1 MGKTG
6 FFYLDKKRT
15 QNIFKKSGYQ
25 LPSRLKNSGSNI
37 IIRPIDDI
45 VNKKINNITQSK
57 QFIRWFGDWQNSPAK
72 ASKVVDNNGE
82 PLVLYH
88 QTEKEFTTFDTKQ
101 KGSGEFDSEMP
112 TGIFM
117 KPTNNDIGVGGNIQM
132 PLYASIKNPLIVNNR
147 SELVKF
153 YDKNVQ
159 GYTKAKSAID
169 SVNKEYK
176 AKFNEEMKREN
187 EEYQKL
193 WNAKKNGEISEEE
206 YQKSISRD
214 ALDEIMEEWEI
225 RLMKQ
230 AITLKP

>member
-1 MGKTG
+1 M
-6 FFYLDKKRT
+6 
-15 QNIFKKSGYQ
+15 
-25 LPSRLKNSGSNI
+25 
-37 IIRPIDDI
+37 
-45 VNKKINNITQSK
+45 
-57 QFIRWFGDWQNSPAK
+57 
-72 ASKVVDNNGE
+72 VDNNGE

-206 YQKSISRD
+206 YQNPYQEMHLMK
-214 ALDEIMEEWEI
+214 LWKNGKI

>member
-1 MGKTG
+1 M
-6 FFYLDKKRT
+6 
-15 QNIFKKSGYQ
+15 
-25 LPSRLKNSGSNI
+25 
-37 IIRPIDDI
+37 
-45 VNKKINNITQSK
+45 
-57 QFIRWFGDWQNSPAK
+57 
-72 ASKVVDNNGE
+72 VDNNGE

-187 EEYQKL
+187 EKYQKKSTKNPYQEMHLMKL
-193 WNAKKNGEISEEE
+193 WKNG
-206 YQKSISRD
+206 K
-214 ALDEIMEEWEI
+214 I

>member
-1 MGKTG
+1 M
-6 FFYLDKKRT
+6 
-15 QNIFKKSGYQ
+15 
-25 LPSRLKNSGSNI
+25 
-37 IIRPIDDI
+37 
-45 VNKKINNITQSK
+45 
-57 QFIRWFGDWQNSPAK
+57 
-72 ASKVVDNNGE
+72 VDNNGE

-176 AKFNEEMKREN
+176 AKFNEEMKRETRN
-187 EEYQKL
+187 IKSCGMRKRTVKYLKKSTKNPYQEMHLMKL
-193 WNAKKNGEISEEE
+193 WKNG
-206 YQKSISRD
+206 K
-214 ALDEIMEEWEI
+214 I